1 LKGCELHILQNLYNE
16 NNKPIGVFDSGLGG
30 LTAVKELKKVLPNE
44 SIVYFGDTGRVPY
57 GTRSKSTIIRYAS
70 QDANFLL
77 EKGVKLVVA
86 ACGTVSSSAKEELSK
101 LPVPYID
108 VISPTAQAAV
118 RATKNKKIGVIGT
131 GATVKSGSF
140 NKAISALDSDILV
153 ISQACPLFVSLVE
166 NGFIEE
172 DNEVTIL
179 VAKKYLQNIIEAGVD
194 TLILGCTHFPIIA
207 PVIRKVMGEKVTL
220 IDSGKETARYV
231 KEIILKENL
240 ENKGASPSYSY
251 NVSDDTENFKNIA
264 EIFLQGEIDGEVER
278 IDIGKYKR
286 NVGGAD

>member
-1 LKGCELHILQNLYNE
+1 MINNNL
-16 NNKPIGVFDSGLGG
+16 PIGVFDSGLGG

-77 EKGVKLVVA
+77 EKGVKAIVA
-86 ACGTVSSSAKEELSK
+86 ACGTVSSSAKEELKK

-108 VISPTAQAAV
+108 VITATALAAV
-118 RATKNKKIGVIGT
+118 NATQNKKIGVIGT

-140 NKAISALDSDILV
+140 SKAINAIDSEIEV
-153 ISQACPLFVSLVE
+153 TATACPLFVSLVE

-172 DNEVTIL
+172 DNEVTLL
-179 VAKKYLQNIIEAGVD
+179 VAKKYLKDIIEADVD

-207 PVIRKVMGEKVTL
+207 PVIRKVMGEKVKL

-231 KEIILKENL
+231 KEILSAEALLNNS
-240 ENKGASPSYSY
+240 ESTANY
-251 NVSDDTENFKNIA
+251 NYFVSDDTENFKNIA
-264 EIFLQGEIDGEVER
+264 EIFLQGDIDGEVER

-286 NVGGAD
+286 NIGDEN

>member
-1 LKGCELHILQNLYNE
+1 MINNNL
-16 NNKPIGVFDSGLGG
+16 PIGVFDSGLGG

-77 EKGVKLVVA
+77 EKGVKAIVA
-86 ACGTVSSSAKEELSK
+86 ACGTVSSSAKEELKK

-108 VISPTAQAAV
+108 VITATALAAV
-118 RATKNKKIGVIGT
+118 NATQNKRIGVIGT

-140 NKAISALDSDILV
+140 SKAINAIDSEIEV
-153 ISQACPLFVSLVE
+153 TATACPLFVSLVE

-172 DNEVTIL
+172 DNEVTLL
-179 VAKKYLQNIIEAGVD
+179 VAKKYLKDIIEADVD

-207 PVIRKVMGEKVTL
+207 PVIRKVMGEKVKL

-231 KEIILKENL
+231 KEILSAEALLNNS
-240 ENKGASPSYSY
+240 ESTANY
-251 NVSDDTENFKNIA
+251 NYFVSDDTENFKNIA
-264 EIFLQGEIDGEVER
+264 EIFLQGDIDGEVER

-286 NVGGAD
+286 NIGDEN

>member
-1 LKGCELHILQNLYNE
+1 MNSNL
-16 NNKPIGVFDSGLGG
+16 PIGVFDSGLGG

-77 EKGVKLVVA
+77 EKGVKAIVA
-86 ACGTVSSSAKEELSK
+86 ACGTVSSSAKEELKK

-108 VISPTAQAAV
+108 VITATALAAV
-118 RATKNKKIGVIGT
+118 NATQNKKIGVIGT

-140 NKAISALDSDILV
+140 SKAINAIDSEIEV
-153 ISQACPLFVSLVE
+153 TATACPLFVSLVE

-172 DNEVTIL
+172 DNEVTLL
-179 VAKKYLQNIIEAGVD
+179 VAKKYLKDIIEADVD

-207 PVIRKVMGEKVTL
+207 PVIRKVMGEKVKL

-231 KEIILKENL
+231 KEILSAEALLNNSESTAI
-240 ENKGASPSYSY
+240 Y
-251 NVSDDTENFKNIA
+251 NYFVSDDTENFKNIA
-264 EIFLQGEIDGEVER
+264 EIFLQGDIDGEVER

-286 NVGGAD
+286 NIGDEN

>member
-1 LKGCELHILQNLYNE
+1 MINSNL
-16 NNKPIGVFDSGLGG
+16 PIGVFDSGLGG

-77 EKGVKLVVA
+77 EKGVKAIVA
-86 ACGTVSSSAKEELSK
+86 ACGTVSSSAKEELKK

-108 VISPTAQAAV
+108 VITATALAAV
-118 RATKNKKIGVIGT
+118 NATQNKKIGVIGT

-140 NKAISALDSDILV
+140 SKAINAIDGEIEV
-153 ISQACPLFVSLVE
+153 TATACPLFVSLVE

-172 DNEVTIL
+172 DNEVTLL
-179 VAKKYLQNIIEAGVD
+179 VAKKYLKDIIEADVD
-194 TLILGCTHFPIIA
+194 TLILGSTHFPIIA
-207 PVIRKVMGEKVTL
+207 PVIRKVMGEKVKL

-231 KEIILKENL
+231 KEILSAEALLNNS
-240 ENKGASPSYSY
+240 ESTANY
-251 NVSDDTENFKNIA
+251 NYFVSDDTENFKNIA
-264 EIFLQGEIDGEVER
+264 EIFLQGDIDGEVER

-286 NVGGAD
+286 NIGDEN

>member
-1 LKGCELHILQNLYNE
+1 MINSNL
-16 NNKPIGVFDSGLGG
+16 PIGVFDSGLGG

-57 GTRSKSTIIRYAS
+57 GTRSKSTIICYAS

-77 EKGVKLVVA
+77 EKGVKAIVA
-86 ACGTVSSSAKEELSK
+86 ACGTVSSSAKEELEK

-108 VISPTAQAAV
+108 VITPTAIAAV
-118 RATKNKKIGVIGT
+118 KATENKKIGVIGT

-140 NKAISALDSDILV
+140 GKAINAIDSDIEV
-153 ISQACPLFVSLVE
+153 TATACPLFVSLVE

-172 DNEVTIL
+172 DNEVTLL
-179 VAKKYLQNIIEAGVD
+179 VAGKYLKDIIDAGVD

-207 PVIRKVMGEKVTL
+207 PVIRKIMGEKVKL

-231 KEIILKENL
+231 KELLSSKSLLNL
-240 ENKGASPSYSY
+240 SESTTNY
-251 NVSDDTENFKNIA
+251 NYFVSDDTENFKNIA
-264 EIFLQGEIDGEVER
+264 EIFLQGDIDGEVER

-286 NVGGAD
+286 SIGDEK

>member
-1 LKGCELHILQNLYNE
+1 MINSNL
-16 NNKPIGVFDSGLGG
+16 PIGVFDSGLGG

-77 EKGVKLVVA
+77 EKGVKAIVA
-86 ACGTVSSSAKEELSK
+86 ACGTVSSSAKEELKK

-108 VISPTAQAAV
+108 VITATALAAV
-118 RATKNKKIGVIGT
+118 NATQNKKIGVIGT

-140 NKAISALDSDILV
+140 SKAINAIDSEIEV
-153 ISQACPLFVSLVE
+153 TATACPLFVSLVE

-172 DNEVTIL
+172 DNEVTLL
-179 VAKKYLQNIIEAGVD
+179 VAKKYLKDIIEADVD

-207 PVIRKVMGEKVTL
+207 PVIRKVMGEKVKL

-231 KEIILKENL
+231 KEILSAEALLNNSESTAI
-240 ENKGASPSYSY
+240 Y
-251 NVSDDTENFKNIA
+251 NYFVSDDTENFKNIA
-264 EIFLQGEIDGEVER
+264 EIFLQGDIDGEVER

-286 NVGGAD
+286 NIGDEN

>member
-1 LKGCELHILQNLYNE
+1 MINSNL
-16 NNKPIGVFDSGLGG
+16 PIGVFDSGLGG

-70 QDANFLL
+70 QDDNLIL
-77 EKGVKLVVA
+77 EKGVKAIVA
-86 ACGTVSSSAKEELSK
+86 ACGTVSSSAKEELKK

-108 VISPTAQAAV
+108 VITATALAAV
-118 RATKNKKIGVIGT
+118 NATQNKKIGVIGT

-140 NKAISALDSDILV
+140 SKAINAIDSEIEV
-153 ISQACPLFVSLVE
+153 TATACPLFVSLVE

-172 DNEVTIL
+172 DNEVTLL
-179 VAKKYLQNIIEAGVD
+179 VAKKYLKDIIEADVD

-207 PVIRKVMGEKVTL
+207 PVIRKVMGEKVKL

-231 KEIILKENL
+231 KEILSAEALLNNS
-240 ENKGASPSYSY
+240 ESTANY
-251 NVSDDTENFKNIA
+251 NYFVSDDTENFKNIA
-264 EIFLQGEIDGEVER
+264 EIFLQGDIDGEVER

-286 NVGGAD
+286 NIGDEN

>member
-1 LKGCELHILQNLYNE
+1 MINSNL
-16 NNKPIGVFDSGLGG
+16 PIGVFDSGLGG

-57 GTRSKSTIIRYAS
+57 GTRSKSTIICYAS

-77 EKGVKLVVA
+77 EKGVKAIVA
-86 ACGTVSSSAKEELSK
+86 ACGTVSSSAKEELEK

-108 VISPTAQAAV
+108 VITPTAIAAV
-118 RATKNKKIGVIGT
+118 KATENKKIGVIGT

-140 NKAISALDSDILV
+140 GKAINAIDSDIEV
-153 ISQACPLFVSLVE
+153 TATACPLFVSLVE

-172 DNEVTIL
+172 DNEVTLL
-179 VAKKYLQNIIEAGVD
+179 VAGKYLKDIIDAGVD

-207 PVIRKVMGEKVTL
+207 PVIRKVMGEKVKL

-231 KEIILKENL
+231 KELLSSKSLLNL
-240 ENKGASPSYSY
+240 SESTANY
-251 NVSDDTENFKNIA
+251 NYFVSDDTENFKNIA
-264 EIFLQGEIDGEVER
+264 EIFLQGDIDGEVER

-286 NVGGAD
+286 SIGDEK

>member
-1 LKGCELHILQNLYNE
+1 MINSNL
-16 NNKPIGVFDSGLGG
+16 PIGVFDSGLGG

-77 EKGVKLVVA
+77 EKGVKAIVA
-86 ACGTVSSSAKEELSK
+86 ACGTVSSSAKEELKK

-108 VISPTAQAAV
+108 VITATALAAV
-118 RATKNKKIGVIGT
+118 NATQNKKIGVIGT

-140 NKAISALDSDILV
+140 SKAINAIDSEIEV
-153 ISQACPLFVSLVE
+153 TATACPLFVSLVE

-172 DNEVTIL
+172 DNEVTLL
-179 VAKKYLQNIIEAGVD
+179 VAKKYLKDIIEADVD

-207 PVIRKVMGEKVTL
+207 PVIRKVMGEKVKL

-231 KEIILKENL
+231 KEILSAEALLNNS
-240 ENKGASPSYSY
+240 ESTANY
-251 NVSDDTENFKNIA
+251 NYFVSDDTENFKNIA
-264 EIFLQGEIDGEVER
+264 EIFLQGDIDGEVER

-286 NVGGAD
+286 NIGDENL

>member
-1 LKGCELHILQNLYNE
+1 MINSNL
-16 NNKPIGVFDSGLGG
+16 PIGVFDSGLGG

-77 EKGVKLVVA
+77 EKGVKAIVA
-86 ACGTVSSSAKEELSK
+86 ACGTVSSSAKEELKK

-108 VISPTAQAAV
+108 VITATALAAV
-118 RATKNKKIGVIGT
+118 NATQNKKIGVIGT

-140 NKAISALDSDILV
+140 SKAINAIDSEIEV
-153 ISQACPLFVSLVE
+153 TATACPLFVSLVE

-172 DNEVTIL
+172 DNEVTLL
-179 VAKKYLQNIIEAGVD
+179 VAKKYLKDIIEADVD

-207 PVIRKVMGEKVTL
+207 PVIRKVMGEKVKL

-231 KEIILKENL
+231 KEILSAEALLNNS
-240 ENKGASPSYSY
+240 ESTANY
-251 NVSDDTENFKNIA
+251 NYFVSDDTENFKNIA
-264 EIFLQGEIDGEVER
+264 EIFLQGDIDGEVER

-286 NVGGAD
+286 NIGDEN

>member
-1 LKGCELHILQNLYNE
+1 MINSNL
-16 NNKPIGVFDSGLGG
+16 PIGVFDSGLGG

-77 EKGVKLVVA
+77 EKGVKAIVA
-86 ACGTVSSSAKEELSK
+86 ACGTVSSSAKEELKK

-108 VISPTAQAAV
+108 VITATALAAV
-118 RATKNKKIGVIGT
+118 NATQNKKIGVIGT

-140 NKAISALDSDILV
+140 SKAINAIDSEIEV
-153 ISQACPLFVSLVE
+153 TSTACPLFVSLVE

-172 DNEVTIL
+172 DNEVTLL
-179 VAKKYLQNIIEAGVD
+179 VAQKYLKDIIEADVD
-194 TLILGCTHFPIIA
+194 TLILCCTHFPIIA
-207 PVIRKVMGEKVTL
+207 PVIRKVMGEKVKL

-231 KEIILKENL
+231 KEILSAEALLNNSESTAI
-240 ENKGASPSYSY
+240 Y
-251 NVSDDTENFKNIA
+251 NYFVSDDTENFKNIA
-264 EIFLQGEIDGEVER
+264 EIFLQGDIAGEVER

-286 NVGGAD
+286 NIGDEN